1 MAGPEIS
8 YEILDAVSS
17 AITEAQ
23 CLGREGPYGGYDYGH
38 NEAFY
43 GKAPDDGRYVV
54 RDFRKFGS
62 PTWGKWVHQTHDH
75 DEHEQ
80 AYSRL
85 TGRHIASMAIAAYL
99 KAATRPLTAEIADL
113 RAENERL
120 QLDGIH
126 TCHDECQRPTCVLRR
141 QLDEAMEALEQIANH
156 KPLYDY
162 VMNIQDGNFDEP
174 GSPYDRGRQA
184 EANYLAGKARAIL
197 AKRKQP

>member
-62 PTWGKWVHQTHDH
+62 PTW
-75 DEHEQ
+75 
-80 AYSRL
+80 
-85 TGRHIASMAIAAYL
+85 ASGFIKPMTMTSTSKLI
-99 KAATRPLTAEIADL
+99 
-113 RAENERL
+113 RA
-120 QLDGIH
+120 
-126 TCHDECQRPTCVLRR
+126 
-141 QLDEAMEALEQIANH
+141 
-156 KPLYDY
+156 
-162 VMNIQDGNFDEP
+162 
-174 GSPYDRGRQA
+174 
-184 EANYLAGKARAIL
+184 
-197 AKRKQP
+197 